1 MGMLSPP
8 CHPIHPICIRFRIRE
23 HTTNFLMLL
32 TSVDRL
38 LFVRGVP
45 IFKELRDDFLV
56 RLASIMDELSFP
68 SQHTIFTQGQEG
80 RSLYILVSGQVRV
93 HIGDRELAQLDKGA
107 CFGEMSVFD
116 AEPRSAT
123 VTTLAS
129 CECLVLTQQQLY
141 EAIDE
146 TPGIAVNIIR
156 LLSRRIR
163 EQNQKINTLQ
173 ESIGQRVPMVST
185 ESFSPGPIPN
195 GAVKRR
201 L

>member
-1 MGMLSPP
+1 M
-8 CHPIHPICIRFRIRE
+8 
-23 HTTNFLMLL
+23 L

-45 IFKELRDDFLV
+45 IFRELRDDFLV
-56 RLASIMDELSFP
+56 RLASIMDELAFP
-68 SQHTIFTQGQEG
+68 AKHPIFTQGQEG
-80 RSLYILVSGQVRV
+80 RSLYILVSGRVRV
-93 HIGDRELAQLDKGA
+93 HISSRELARLEKGA
-107 CFGEMSVFD
+107 CFGEMSLFD
-116 AEPRSAT
+116 AEPRSAS
-123 VTTLAS
+123 VTTLEL

-163 EQNQKINTLQ
+163 ELNIQLNGQDGGHKLPPYIQ
-173 ESIGQRVPMVST
+173 EKLA
-185 ESFSPGPIPN
+185 E
-195 GAVKRR
+195 

>member
-1 MGMLSPP
+1 M
-8 CHPIHPICIRFRIRE
+8 
-23 HTTNFLMLL
+23 L

-68 SQHTIFTQGQEG
+68 AKHTIFTQGQEG
-80 RSLYILVSGQVRV
+80 RSLYILVSGHVRV
-93 HIGDRELAQLDKGA
+93 HIGDRELAQLEQGA
-107 CFGEMSVFD
+107 CFGEMSLFD
-116 AEPRSAT
+116 AEPRSASI
-123 VTTLAS
+123 TTLDS
-129 CECLVLTQQQLY
+129 CECLMLTQQQLY

-163 EQNQKINTLQ
+163 ELNQKINVLQ
-173 ESIGQRVPMVST
+173 DGHNR
-185 ESFSPGPIPN
+185 SPSAIPTSHLPSDFN
-195 GAVKRR
+195 GSNLRLRR
-201 L
+201 

>member
-1 MGMLSPP
+1 M
-8 CHPIHPICIRFRIRE
+8 
-23 HTTNFLMLL
+23 L

-68 SQHTIFTQGQEG
+68 SSHTIFTEGQEG
-80 RSLYILVSGQVRV
+80 RALYIVVSGQVSV
-93 HIGDRELAQLDKGA
+93 HLKGQELAQLDTGT
-107 CFGEMSVFD
+107 CFGEMSLFD
-116 AEPRSAT
+116 AEPRSAS
-123 VTTLAS
+123 VTTLDS
-129 CECLVLTQQQLY
+129 CDCLMLTQQQLY

-163 EQNQKINTLQ
+163 ELNNELNDRQQEVKDLAQQQNLIYAPDPQF
-173 ESIGQRVPMVST
+173 VPSEPVPVPQPAPD
-185 ESFSPGPIPN
+185 EVLYGADDGAGFPYGSFPY
-195 GAVKRR
+195 
-201 L
+201 

>member
-1 MGMLSPP
+1 M
-8 CHPIHPICIRFRIRE
+8 
-23 HTTNFLMLL
+23 L

-68 SQHTIFTQGQEG
+68 PKHTIFTQGQEG
-80 RSLYILVSGQVRV
+80 RSLYILVSGRVQVHLGNKV
-93 HIGDRELAQLDKGA
+93 LAHLEKGA
-107 CFGEMSVFD
+107 CFGEMSLFD
-116 AEPRSAT
+116 AEPRSASI
-123 VTTLAS
+123 TTIDA
-129 CECLVLTQQQLY
+129 CECLMLTQQQLY

-163 EQNQKINTLQ
+163 ELNQNLNVQQDSTSYRPVSRIMQ
-173 ESIGQRVPMVST
+173 DQMV
-185 ESFSPGPIPN
+185 E
-195 GAVKRR
+195 